1 MSVRIKDLT
10 FAYKNFI
17 LRIGELQFG
26 GGRVATIVG
35 PNGAG
40 KTTLLKCVGAVL
52 PVRKGTLF
60 VDGKDIAGL
69 KSQERARLV
78 SYVPQEHGSAFNY
91 LVIDFVL
98 MGRAAYV
105 PLFSVP
111 SREDVRIAEEALDFV
126 GLGRFAER
134 TYAELSSGE
143 RRLVLI
149 ARALAQQSDIF
160 LLDEPTTFLDP
171 KHERELLNLI
181 RKLATEKK
189 KTILLT
195 LHNLEMTL
203 EYSDDVVFMKNGQV
217 VAWGQTEE
225 VFKEPLLKAV
235 YETEMKVVEWN
246 GRKIILR

>member
-10 FAYKNFI
+10 FAYKSFI

-40 KTTLLKCVGAVL
+40 KTTLLKCVGAIL

-203 EYSDDVVFMKNGQV
+203 EYSDDMVFMKNGQV